1 MAQQVKNYFDN
12 QMEFYKENGVEMGIL
27 PASCLYKPLK
37 EEDKPEKPVKEVRLT
52 EQQMHK
58 SLYLTLRYV
67 CKGAAV
73 E

>member
-1 MAQQVKNYFDN
+1 MAQQVKDIIDR
-12 QMEFYKENGVEMGIL
+12 QIEFYKENGVEMGIL

-52 EQQMHK
+52 EQQMHE
-58 SLYLTLRYV
+58 SLYLTMKYV